1 MLLPAFQPQALILPP
16 VSDCYQE
23 RFAWDLA
30 DLFVTK
36 PNRSCISN
44 PLASYNTVEVSRSA
58 SSFSP
63 APSRYTAYGDAV
75 YSSMRGHC
83 EVCRARPGN
92 SVVDWAFLHLLLKC
106 GLRTAYVIA
115 SQPKQS
121 CL

>member
-58 SSFSP
+58 SSLFP
-63 APSRYTAYGDAV
+63 APSRYIVYGDAV
-75 YSSMRGHC
+75 YSSMCRHC
-83 EVCRARPGN
+83 EVCPPRS
-92 SVVDWAFLHLLLKC
+92 SVVDLAFFHLVFNC
-106 GLRTAYVIA
+106 RLRADYSIT
-115 SQPKQS
+115 SQPKR
-121 CL
+121 LYP